1 VGDYPRI
8 LIAGTHS
15 GAGKTTI
22 ATALMSALSESGLK
36 VQPFKVGPDYI
47 DPGFHQV
54 ATGRTSRNLDTLF
67 LGRDGVREVFQRAAA
82 NADISV
88 IEGVMGLY
96 DGVGSGDEGSSARV
110 AELLQC
116 PVLLVVDARSM
127 AASAAAVVWGF
138 ARLPG
143 GVPLAGVILNRIA
156 GPRHLEV
163 LKTAI
168 EGKTG
173 VPVVGGIP
181 RNLDL
186 QMPERH
192 LGLVPSAET
201 GAVQELVQS
210 LARRVA
216 PYLEMEKIIRLA
228 GGLRHTMVETKIFAV
243 QPGEPVRLGIVR
255 DRAFNFYYRDG
266 LDLLEAL
273 GAELVYCSALD
284 DPALPEDLDGLYI
297 GGGFPEMFLEQLGG
311 NKSFAADVQFHVQRG
326 LPLFAECGGLMYLCD
341 SIVDFNGRE
350 WAGAG
355 ILPVRCRMEQKRV
368 ALGYVTAT
376 ALRDNI
382 LVPAGASLR
391 GHEFHYSRIE
401 GAGLTPAYR
410 LCKPGG
416 ADGHLD
422 GHAAGNLLA
431 TYLHIHFAGSPGAAR
446 GFLASCAAYR
456 RRRREKVQ

>member
-1 VGDYPRI
+1 MGDYPRI

-15 GAGKTTI
+15 GSGKTTI
-22 ATALMSALSESGLK
+22 ATAVMAMLSGSGLK
-36 VQPFKVGPDYI
+36 VQPYKVGPDYI

-54 ATGRTSRNLDTLF
+54 ATGRTSRNLDTFF
-67 LGRDGVREVFQRAAA
+67 LGASGVREVFQRSAAD
-82 NADISV
+82 ADISV

-96 DGVGSGDEGSSARV
+96 DGIGSGGEGSSARV

-116 PVLLVVDARSM
+116 PILLVVDARSM

-138 ARLPG
+138 AHLPG
-143 GVPLAGVILNRIA
+143 GVPLAGVILNRVA
-156 GPRHLEV
+156 SPRHLEV

-168 EGKTG
+168 EGQTG

-181 RNLDL
+181 RDLDL

-192 LGLVPSAET
+192 LGLVPSEET
-201 GAVQELVQS
+201 GTVKQLVHTLAHRVTPHLAMESIVGLAKNVRHTTVQS
-210 LARRVA
+210 
-216 PYLEMEKIIRLA
+216 
-228 GGLRHTMVETKIFAV
+228 KIFAV
-243 QPGEPVRLGIVR
+243 EPGGRVRLGIVR

-273 GAELVYCSALD
+273 GAQLVYCSALD
-284 DPALPEDLDGLYI
+284 DQTLPPELDGLYI

-311 NKSFAADVQFHVQRG
+311 NRSFLADLRFHVARG
-326 LPLFAECGGLMYLCD
+326 LPIFAECGGLMYLC
-341 SIVDFNGRE
+341 SNIIDFAGRE

-355 ILPVRCRMEQKRV
+355 ILPVRCRMEKKRV

-376 ALRDNI
+376 ALRNNVLI
-382 LVPAGASLR
+382 PEGAELR

-401 GAGLTPAYR
+401 GTGLTPAYN
-410 LCKPGG
+410 LCKPGSN
-416 ADGHLD
+416 DGHRD
-422 GHAAGNLLA
+422 GHVAGNLLA

-446 GFLASCAAYR
+446 GLLKSCASYR
-456 RRRREKVQ
+456 RWRMEN

>member
-1 VGDYPRI
+1 MGDYPRI

-22 ATALMSALSESGLK
+22 ATALMAGLSASGFN

-54 ATGRTSRNLDTLF
+54 ATGRVSRNLDIFF
-67 LGRDGVREVFQRAAA
+67 LGRDGVRELFQRSAASA
-82 NADISV
+82 NISV

-96 DGVGSGDEGSSARV
+96 DGIGSGAEGSSAQV
-110 AELLQC
+110 AELLLC

-127 AASAAAVVWGF
+127 AASAAALVWGF

-168 EGKTG
+168 ESKTG

-181 RNLDL
+181 RDLDL

-201 GAVQELVQS
+201 RGMQELIQK
-210 LARRVA
+210 LARRVM

-228 GGLRHTMVETKIFAV
+228 GSVGHTEAETKIFS
-243 QPGEPVRLGIVR
+243 QRPGEPVRLGIVR
-255 DRAFNFYYRDG
+255 DGAFNFYYQDG
-266 LDLLEAL
+266 LDLLAAM

-284 DPALPEDLDGLYI
+284 DAALPRDLDGLYI
-297 GGGFPEMFLEQLGG
+297 GGGFPEMFLEQLEE
-311 NKSFAADVQFHVQRG
+311 NKSFAADLRLQARQG
-326 LPLFAECGGLMYLCD
+326 LPLFAECGGLMYLCRG
-341 SIVDFNGRE
+341 IVDFNGRE
-350 WAGAG
+350 WSGAD

-376 ALRDNI
+376 ALQDNI
-382 LVPAGASLR
+382 LVPAGAQLR
-391 GHEFHYSRIE
+391 GHEFHYSRLE

-410 LCKPGG
+410 LCKPGR
-416 ADGHLD
+416 
-422 GHAAGNLLA
+422 
-431 TYLHIHFAGSPGAAR
+431 P
-446 GFLASCAAYR
+446 
-456 RRRREKVQ
+456 E